1 MVVQMDSVLE
11 TFTMRQH
18 GIAQYNK
25 AFLLEQENIKS

>member
-1 MVVQMDSVLE
+1 MDFVLE
-11 TFTMRQH
+11 IYTVRQH